1 MKTFLSQ
8 KSEQGY
14 DDDYTYKVE
23 HSRPKRLWPKY
34 PFVPYW
40 PAMSLPGMYQMKLE
54 YNLYK
59 KENFLSKT
67 ALIVFFSML

>member
-23 HSRPKRLWPKY
+23 LSRPKRLWPKY

-59 KENFLSKT
+59 KENLF
-67 ALIVFFSML
+67 